1 MLKEIV
7 VSGFCL
13 ALLLGCDSSSK
24 SEVEKVTAGA
34 SSGQGGQQT
43 TTALYL
49 PGGVGIDFGRA
60 PVSDKV
66 KEDKISKIR
75 IVRYEFSESSK
86 EIDAS
91 IASIVEAE
99 GYARKVNPPGAD
111 ELSVT
116 YHKQGARPVLSRY
129 VVRVQEGFD
138 KKTVLTLSW
147 RF

>member
-1 MLKEIV
+1 MLKFFFV
-7 VSGFCL
+7 GGFCL
-13 ALLLGCDSSSK
+13 ALLFGCDSSSK
-24 SEVEKVTAGA
+24 VEVGKVAAGS
-34 SSGQGGQQT
+34 SSGQGEQQAS
-43 TTALYL
+43 TALYL
-49 PGGVGIDFGRA
+49 PGGVGVDFGRA
-60 PVSDKV
+60 PVSDRV
-66 KEDKISKIR
+66 TEDKSSKIR
-75 IVRYEFSESSK
+75 IVSYEFSESSK

-99 GYARKVNPPGAD
+99 GYARKVNPPGAN

-116 YHKQGARPVLSRY
+116 YHKQGAKPVLSRY